1 MPSRASMPDNNRL
14 LDLLECRYP
23 ILQAG
28 MGGVARAELVAAV
41 AEAGAY
47 GFLGV
52 AGESAAGI
60 AAEVDAVRAQTER
73 PFGIN
78 LVPAATDPALLD
90 EELAACAECG
100 AHSICFF
107 WDVDTDAIERA
118 RAAGCRVLYQ
128 VGSVEAAAR
137 AEAAGADA
145 IIAQGVE
152 AGGHVHG
159 TLPTCVLVSHVVQAV
174 SVPVVASGGLVDG
187 AGLVAAMA
195 LGASGV
201 HCGTAFLATREAF
214 AHAYHKERIVAA
226 QSGDTVHTDAFAI
239 GWPPQSPVRV
249 LHNSVTRGLG
259 DRLHGYGPDDHGREA
274 IGEDAGEPVY
284 RFGTE
289 SPLRTTVGELEA
301 MALYAGEGAALIDS
315 IPTAGE
321 RVRSM
326 MASAEECLEGLCGR
340 TRIGAE

>member
-1 MPSRASMPDNNRL
+1 MGVLNPNKNLRTPL
-14 LDLLECRYP
+14 CDLLQCEYP

-28 MGGVARAELVAAV
+28 MGGVARAELAAAV
-41 AEAGAY
+41 SEAGAY
-47 GFLGV
+47 GYLGV
-52 AGESAAGI
+52 AGESAERI
-60 AAEVDAVRAQTER
+60 AAEIEAVRARTER

-90 EELAACAECG
+90 EELAACIECG
-100 AHSICFF
+100 VHSICFF
-107 WDVDTDAIERA
+107 WDVDRAAVERA

-128 VGSVEAAAR
+128 VGSVESALQ

-159 TLPTCVLVSHVVQAV
+159 TLPTFVLLQQIGCAV
-174 SVPVVASGGLVDG
+174 SVPVVASGGIANG

-195 LGASGV
+195 LGGV
-201 HCGTAFLATREAF
+201 GIHCGTAFLATREAF

-226 QSGDTVHTDAFAI
+226 VSGDTVHTDAFAI

-249 LHNSVTRGLG
+249 LHNSVTRALG
-259 DRLHGYGPDDHGREA
+259 DRLHGYGPDDHGREV
-274 IGEDAGEPVY
+274 IGDDAGEPVY
-284 RFGTE
+284 RFSTE
-289 SPLRTTVGELEA
+289 SPLRTTNGELEV

-315 IPTAGE
+315 IPSAGD
-321 RVRSM
+321 RVREM
-326 MASAEECLEGLCGR
+326 VTAAHDCLDGLRGR
-340 TRIGAE
+340 